1 MSSEFQSLLLPP
13 HFLANLKDLGYTQ
26 MTPIQAQA
34 LPAILD
40 GEDVIAQS
48 RTGSGKT
55 AAFGIGLLLALN
67 PRFFGAQALVL
78 CPTRE
83 LADQVARELRRLA
96 RTTANIK
103 ILTLCGGTAIGPQF
117 GSLEHGAHVIVGT
130 PGRVLAHLEKGSLVA
145 TGIKTFVLDEADR
158 MLDMGFHDQISEVA
172 RYLPRPRQTLLFSAT
187 WTDDIRTL
195 SRRFQHQPRE
205 VTVDTVRTQTDIE
218 QYFFELDGQTRPAAV
233 ITLLLHY
240 RPDTAVIFCNTKL
253 ACDEIADAL
262 NNAGFH
268 AEALHGDME
277 QRDRDR
283 VLLMFSNRSQ
293 PILVATDVAARG
305 LDIKDLACVINA
317 DMAFEPE
324 VHIHRIGRTGRAGQK
339 GLALTLCSRSD
350 VQRANALESATD
362 QALDWQSLPFHRTGE
377 TPPPPAYTTL
387 NIAGGKRDKLRAG
400 DILGALTGDAGL
412 PGSAIG
418 KIDIQD
424 VQSFVA
430 IQRDMAQKALRRLES
445 GRIKSRSFRV
455 RLL

>member
-1 MSSEFQSLLLPP
+1 MSADFQSLLLPP
-13 HFLANLKDLGYTQ
+13 HFLANLKDLGYAQ

-40 GEDVIAQS
+40 GQDVIAQS

-67 PRFFGAQALVL
+67 VRFFGTQALVL

-96 RTTANIK
+96 RTINNIK

-145 TGIKTFVLDEADR
+145 TGIKTLVLDEADR
-158 MLDMGFHDQISEVA
+158 MLDMGFHDQISEIA
-172 RYLPRPRQTLLFSAT
+172 RFIPRQRQTLLFSAT
-187 WTDDIRTL
+187 WTDEIRAL
-195 SRRFQHQPRE
+195 SRRYQHEPRE
-205 VTVDTVRTQTDIE
+205 VTIDSAPAESDIE
-218 QYFFELDGQTRPAAV
+218 QHFFELDRSNRPAAV
-233 ITLLLHY
+233 ISLLMHY
-240 RPDTAVIFCNTKL
+240 QPETAVIFCNTKL
-253 ACDEIADAL
+253 ACDDIANAL
-262 NNAGFH
+262 NGAGFY

-283 VLLMFSNRSQ
+283 VLLMFANRSQ

-305 LDIKDLACVINA
+305 LDIKDLSCVINA
-317 DMAFEPE
+317 DIAFEPE
-324 VHIHRIGRTGRAGQK
+324 VHVHRVGRTGRAGQK
-339 GLALTLCSRSD
+339 GLALTICSRSD
-350 VQRANALESATD
+350 VQRANALEEH
-362 QALDWQSLPFHRTGE
+362 LGHLPEWQPLPSHRPGE
-377 TPPPPAYTTL
+377 TPAPPAFVTL

-424 VQSFVA
+424 VQSYVA
-430 IQRDMAQKALRRLES
+430 IQRAVAQKALKRLEQ
-445 GRIKSRSFRV
+445 GRIKNRAFRV